1 MRNPLHDH
9 LNMNNIYLNF
19 GPQHPAAHG
28 VLRLVLELNGE
39 IVVRCDPHIG
49 LLHRGTEKL
58 LEGKFV
64 KQGLPYFDR
73 LDYVSTLAQEHVYS
87 MAIEA
92 IGNIQLPE
100 RAKYLRIICV
110 EFTRILNHLMAV
122 TTHALDLGALTPFLW
137 AFEER
142 EKMMEFYERL
152 SGARL
157 HTAYIRPGG
166 VKADIPALMLQDIFT
181 FCKQFIKRINELE
194 EILSGNSIWKQ
205 RLIEVGSV
213 STQEALTSGLTGV
226 MLRSTGIPWDLRLTA
241 PYENYNKFDFHI
253 PVGRN
258 GDCFDRYLIRI
269 EEMRQS
275 LEIIL
280 QALNSIPTGD
290 HKINNWKI
298 HTFERTKM
306 KTHMENLIHHFI
318 TFMKDSPLKT
328 AYSYVAIEAPK
339 GETSVFLDIGPLNL
353 PSRCHIKSPGLLNLA
368 ALDRM
373 ASGHSLAD
381 LVAIIGTQD
390 LVLGEIDR

>member
-1 MRNPLHDH
+1 MAGLVTDH
-9 LNMNNIYLNF
+9 LTINNLYLNF

-39 IVVRCDPHIG
+39 LVVRCDPHIG

-64 KQGLPYFDR
+64 RQGLPYFDR

-87 MAIEA
+87 LAIES
-92 IGNIQLPE
+92 IGKIQLPE
-100 RAKYLRIICV
+100 RAKYMRVICM
-110 EFTRILNHLMAV
+110 EITRILNHLMAI

-157 HTAYIRPGG
+157 HTAFIRPGG
-166 VKADIPALMLQDIFT
+166 VKADIPALMLQDIYS
-181 FCKQFIKRINELE
+181 FCKHYSKRINELE

-205 RLIEVGSV
+205 RLIEIGSLNV
-213 STQEALTSGLTGV
+213 KEALTSGLTGV
-226 MLRSTGIPWDLRLTA
+226 MLRSTGIPWDLRITA
-241 PYENYNKFDFHI
+241 PYENYNKFAFNI
-253 PVGRN
+253 PIGRN

-275 LEIIL
+275 LSIII
-280 QALNSIPTGD
+280 QALNTIPKGD
-290 HKINNWKI
+290 YKINNWKI
-298 HTFERTKM
+298 HTFERTRM

-328 AYSYVAIEAPK
+328 AFQYVFTEAPK
-339 GETSVFLDIGPLNL
+339 GETGVYLDIGPSNL
-353 PSRCHIKSPGLLNLA
+353 PVRCHIKSPGFLNLA

-390 LVLGEIDR
+390 LVLGEVDR